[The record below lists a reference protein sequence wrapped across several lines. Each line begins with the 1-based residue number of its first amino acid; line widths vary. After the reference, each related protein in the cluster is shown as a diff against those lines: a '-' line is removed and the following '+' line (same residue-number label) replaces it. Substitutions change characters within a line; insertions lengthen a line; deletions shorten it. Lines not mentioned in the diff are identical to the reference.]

1 MVANAGL
8 CSAQP
13 PEVLFS
19 QLSARAIEAV
29 CLLMVA
35 SFDLE
40 TLMSIV
46 LRCLLNG
53 TYNRSLRRCA
63 RMDEAAGF
71 PNWKLTGRSCVSE
84 PMKTTLRL
92 PFWFLA
98 KRTLRRFDIAAVDR
112 RGQVGKAA
120 QIAFDPFAGGI
131 FAI

>member
-1 MVANAGL
+1 MANAGL

-29 CLLMVA
+29 CLLMVD

-71 PNWKLTGRSCVSE
+71 PNWKLTGRSCNYVSE
-84 PMKTTLRL
+84 PTKTTLRQ

-98 KRTLRRFDIAAVDR
+98 NERCDGLT
-112 RGQVGKAA
+112 
-120 QIAFDPFAGGI
+120 
-131 FAI
+131 